1 MKANARDIRT
11 ALERASP
18 DYRLY
23 LLYGPD
29 ASTAAELAGLLGT
42 AMGADAERVDLDGA
56 ALKSD
61 PARLADEAA
70 SMSLFGGARYIR
82 VSGIGE
88 ESAEAIATLLAADRA
103 GNPVVAIAP
112 TAKATGKI
120 VKLAIDSRAALAF
133 ACYEPSTADAER
145 IAAGIARDHGLR
157 ATNDAAR
164 RIAAAAGNDR
174 AIMLREIEK
183 LALFL
188 DAAPDR
194 PVDLDDLA
202 IDAVG
207 ADLGEAEQTRLV
219 EAFIDGHSAIVGQE
233 LDRAAEAGTSP
244 IPWLRAIA
252 RRLLALAEMRSDID
266 AGGAVDAVLKRHRVF
281 FREEAATTRALRRWS
296 APMLARAFDRV
307 RQAERDVM
315 APGNAGTIL
324 ADRTVAEVARGVER
338 RG

>member
-1 MKANARDIRT
+1 MKANARDIRA
-11 ALERASP
+11 ALERASS

-23 LLYGPD
+23 LLHGPD

-42 AMGADAERVDLDGA
+42 AMGPEAERVDLDGST
-56 ALKSD
+56 LKND

-70 SMSLFGGARYIR
+70 SLSLFGGARYIR

-120 VKLAIDSRAALAF
+120 VKLAIEARAALAF
-133 ACYEPSTADAER
+133 ACYEPSSADAER
-145 IAAGIARDHGLR
+145 IAAGLAREHGLR
-157 ATNDAAR
+157 ATSDAAR

-194 PVDLDDLA
+194 PADLDDAA

-219 EAFIDGHSAIVGQE
+219 EALIDGHSAVLGQE

-244 IPWLRAIA
+244 IPWLRAIG
-252 RRLLALAEMRSDID
+252 RRLLALAEMRADID

-296 APMLARAFDRV
+296 APMLARALDRV

-315 APGNAGTIL
+315 APANAGTVL
-324 ADRTVAEVARGVER
+324 ADRAVAEIARGVER